1 MPLEKDWIALARDAY
16 TASTTYMDAFLRPE
30 WERSLKQ
37 WQGRH
42 AGDSKY
48 FNDAYK
54 GRSKLY
60 RPKTR
65 GAIRKNEAMAAGA
78 YFSTQDVVSITPTD
92 DSQLVSRVSAELHHG
107 LLNHR
112 LTHTIPWFRVLIGA
126 YQEAQVIG
134 AVCSHQFWEY
144 DPQRKKDRPWIDLVP
159 IENMRIDPAACWLD
173 PVNTSPYVI
182 RLMPMYM
189 GEVKRRMT
197 TPDPKTGKIRW
208 HSVSDGELMSS
219 SKEHWDPTRLT
230 RERTR
235 GDPKAQDQAVNDFS
249 TVWVRQVIVE
259 QAGQDWLY
267 YTAGAEHLLSDP
279 VPLEEAYFHGMRPY
293 VMGCAVL
300 EAHRVW
306 PSSVPELTKDIAAE
320 INEVTN
326 QRLDNVKFV
335 LNKRYF
341 AKRDARVDTRSLTRN
356 VPSSV
361 TLMNDPE
368 KDVRVISTPDVTG
381 SSFQEQD
388 RLNLDFD
395 EVAGTFSTSSVAS
408 NRQLNETVGGLNLLT
423 QGSNQ
428 LSEFQLRVFTE
439 TWTEPTL
446 RQVVALERHYE
457 TDPLI
462 LSIAGRKS
470 KLFMQMGMQT
480 PHDALLGADVTV
492 SVNVGMGAT
501 NPQTQVERF
510 FFGLKSIAEV
520 LATAMGSELNREEVI
535 KEAFGKLG
543 YKDGMR
549 FFLGL
554 EEDDPRVSMLL
565 RQIEQLQQEL
575 AAKRSPALEAAQI
588 SKLEAETKR
597 TEAETVGKGVDA
609 LFSAMQGAQVVATTP
624 GVTPIADELLASSGW
639 IDANGAPLAPP
650 YLGPAIAPPDVDE
663 NTSPIFPPRPDSPM
677 EGIETMA
684 PEGAP

>member
-1 MPLEKDWIALARDAY
+1 MALDKDWLSLARDAY
-16 TASTTYMDAFLRPE
+16 EASTTYMDAFLRPE

-42 AGDSKY
+42 PGDSKY
-48 FNDAYK
+48 HHDAYK
-54 GRSKLY
+54 GRSKLF

-144 DPQRKKDRPWIDLVP
+144 DAKRKKDRPWIDLVP
-159 IENMRIDPAACWLD
+159 IENMRIDSAACWLD
-173 PVNTSPYVI
+173 PINTSPYVI
-182 RLMPMYM
+182 RLMPMYL

-197 TPDPKTGKIRW
+197 TADPKSGKIRW
-208 HSVSDGELMSS
+208 RYVSEGELMSA

-235 GDPKAQDQAVNDFS
+235 GDPKAQDQGVSDFS

-259 QAGQDWLY
+259 QNGTDWIY

-306 PSSVPELTKDIAAE
+306 PSSVPELTKDIATE

-341 AKRDARVDTRSLTRN
+341 ARRDARVDTRSLTRN
-356 VPSSV
+356 VPGSV
-361 TLMNDPE
+361 SLMNDPA
-368 KDVRVISTPDVTG
+368 KDVKVIETCDVTG

-395 EVAGTFSTSSVAS
+395 EVAGTFSNSSVAS
-408 NRQLNETVGGLNLLT
+408 NRQLNETVGGMNLLT
-423 QGSNQ
+423 Q
-428 LSEFQLRVFTE
+428 SEPALRVPVTGVHRDLDGARIA
-439 TWTEPTL
+439 PARRPRAAL
-446 RQVVALERHYE
+446 RNGSV
-457 TDPLI
+457 DPVH
-462 LSIAGRKS
+462 R
-470 KLFMQMGMQT
+470 
-480 PHDALLGADVTV
+480 
-492 SVNVGMGAT
+492 
-501 NPQTQVERF
+501 
-510 FFGLKSIAEV
+510 
-520 LATAMGSELNREEVI
+520 
-535 KEAFGKLG
+535 
-543 YKDGMR
+543 
-549 FFLGL
+549 
-554 EEDDPRVSMLL
+554 
-565 RQIEQLQQEL
+565 
-575 AAKRSPALEAAQI
+575 
-588 SKLEAETKR
+588 
-597 TEAETVGKGVDA
+597 
-609 LFSAMQGAQVVATTP
+609 
-624 GVTPIADELLASSGW
+624 
-639 IDANGAPLAPP
+639 GAPLEAV
-650 YLGPAIAPPDVDE
+650 PAD
-663 NTSPIFPPRPDSPM
+663 
-677 EGIETMA
+677 
-684 PEGAP
+684 GAANAA

>member
-1 MPLEKDWIALARDAY
+1 MSLEKDWLSLARDAY

-30 WERSLKQ
+30 WERSLRQ
-37 WQGRH
+37 WQSRH
-42 AGDSKY
+42 AADSKY
-48 FNDAYK
+48 HHDAYK

-65 GAIRKNEAMAAGA
+65 GAIRKNEAMGAGA
-78 YFSTQDVVSITPTD
+78 YFSTSDVVSITATD
-92 DSQLVSRVSAELHHG
+92 DSQELSRVSAELHHG

-112 LTHTIPWFRVLIGA
+112 LTHTLPWFRLVIGA
-126 YQEAQVIG
+126 YQDAQVMG

-144 DPQRKKDRPWIDLVP
+144 DLARKKDRPWIELVP
-159 IENMRIDPAACWLD
+159 LENMRIDAAASWLD

-182 RLMPMYM
+182 RLIPMYL
-189 GEVKRRMT
+189 GDVQRRMK
-197 TPDPKTGKIRW
+197 TPDPKTGRPRW
-208 HSVSDGELMSS
+208 KQVSDGELMAS

-230 RERTR
+230 RERMR
-235 GDPKAQDQAVNDFS
+235 GDPKAQDQAVNAFS

-259 QAGQDWLY
+259 QNGNDWIY

-279 VPLEEAYFHGMRPY
+279 VALEEAYLHGMRPY
-293 VMGCAVL
+293 VMGTAVL
-300 EAHRVW
+300 EAHRVFT
-306 PSSVPELTKDIAAE
+306 SSIPELTKDIANE

-341 AKRDARVDTRSLTRN
+341 AKRDARVDTRSLSRN
-356 VPSSV
+356 VPGST
-361 TLMNDPE
+361 TLMNDPD
-368 KDVRVISTPDVTG
+368 KDVRVVDTNDVTG

-395 EVAGTFSTSSVAS
+395 EVAGTFSNSSIAS

-423 QGSNQ
+423 QGQNQ
-428 LSEFQLRVFTE
+428 MGEYQLRVFTE

-446 RQVVALERHYE
+446 RQLVALKKHYE

-462 LSIAGRKS
+462 LQIAGRKS
-470 KLFMQMGMQT
+470 KLFTQLGLGT
-480 PHDALLGADVTV
+480 VHDALLGADVTV
-492 SVNVGMGAT
+492 AVNVGMSAT

-510 FFGLKSIAEV
+510 FFGLKGLAEV
-520 LATAMGSELNREEVI
+520 IGPQFTQKLNLEEVV

-549 FFLGL
+549 FLLDMG
-554 EEDDPRVSMLL
+554 EENPQIAMLTQ
-565 RQIEQLQQEL
+565 QIEELEAQL
-575 AAKRSPALEAAQI
+575 AAKRSPELEAAQI
-588 SKLEAETKR
+588 GKLEAETKR

-639 IDANGAPLAPP
+639 VDANGPPLAPP
-650 YLGPAIAPPDVDE
+650 YLGPEIAAPEIDQ
-663 NTSPIFPPRPDSPM
+663 NTSPMFPPRPDSPM
-677 EGIETMA
+677 EGIETA
-684 PEGAP
+684 EVEAL